1 MAATKL
7 LQTVGAEVTVTDQ
20 QSENALAD
28 ELSQLESQNVTV
40 RVGQTAEAAVA
51 GAEFIVI
58 SPGVPS
64 RTETFTKARQR
75 GAVLV
80 GELELASWFLQAPVI
95 AVTGTNGKSTCVT
108 LIGLCL
114 ERSGTRAFVGG
125 NLGTPLSQAAL
136 ATVRAGRSGGASDTP
151 YALIVVEASSFQLE
165 TIERFHPWIAVILN
179 ISQDHMDRY
188 DSLDDYAS
196 AKAGILV
203 NQTPADY
210 AVLNIDDQA
219 VGRLGDRVR
228 GKRLGFTLTDDIP
241 PGFAG
246 GACVRGDRILARIDD
261 QWDDVCA
268 ADELRIHGVHNRANA
283 MAALVVGMVAGCALQ
298 SIREVLRSFPGLEHA
313 MEVVRDWRGVRFLN
327 DSKGTNVDATLKALE
342 SLDRPV
348 LLIMGG
354 RDKGGTFSR
363 LQDTVRRRVKQLILI
378 GEAAP
383 RLKDAIGEFQHVN
396 LAGTLKSAV
405 DMASRGAVAGDVVL
419 LSPACAS
426 FDMFTD
432 YQDRGRQFKELV
444 NALPE

>member
-1 MAATKL
+1 MHNVKWPDLTGKKVTVVGLRRSGVAAAKL

-20 QSENALAD
+20 QSENALAE

-165 TIERFHPWIAVILN
+165 TIERFHPWIAIILN

-203 NQTPADY
+203 NQTPADF

-246 GACVRGDRILARIDD
+246 GACVRGDRS
-261 QWDDVCA
+261 CF
-268 ADELRIHGVHNRANA
+268 
-283 MAALVVGMVAGCALQ
+283 CT
-298 SIREVLRSFPGLEHA
+298 S
-313 MEVVRDWRGVRFLN
+313 
-327 DSKGTNVDATLKALE
+327 
-342 SLDRPV
+342 
-348 LLIMGG
+348 
-354 RDKGGTFSR
+354 
-363 LQDTVRRRVKQLILI
+363 
-378 GEAAP
+378 
-383 RLKDAIGEFQHVN
+383 VN
-396 LAGTLKSAV
+396 LAPDTTEGS
-405 DMASRGAVAGDVVL
+405 DVL
-419 LSPACAS
+419 LRETTGGNFSAEAGTEEGTAQIGRCA
-426 FDMFTD
+426 
-432 YQDRGRQFKELV
+432 E
-444 NALPE
+444 